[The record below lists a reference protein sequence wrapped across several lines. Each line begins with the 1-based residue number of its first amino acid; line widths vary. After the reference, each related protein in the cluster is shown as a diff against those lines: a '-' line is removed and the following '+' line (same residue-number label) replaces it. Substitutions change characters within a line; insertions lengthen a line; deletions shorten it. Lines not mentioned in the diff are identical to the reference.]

1 MYLSLTRDAD
11 ISESAFIHDAVSNSL
26 EAQRELKDRAMALAR
41 RHLNADEYFELER
54 DFAAGKVEV
63 RLFADGA
70 VLTRGV

>member
-1 MYLSLTRDAD
+1 MHLSLTRHSD
-11 ISESAFIHDAVSNSL
+11 ISESAFIDDAVSSSL
-26 EAQRELKDRAMALAR
+26 ETQRELKDRAMALAR
-41 RHLNADEYFELER
+41 RHFNAEEYFELER